1 MALRVPKGLEYQG
14 QKLWRS
20 IVDEYDID
28 SDPDK
33 QRILF
38 DACKTADMLDELE
51 KGMSGQPLTVKGSAN
66 QLVIHPLI
74 AELRACRAL
83 LSNLLARLNFE
94 GNA

>member
-1 MALRVPKGLEYQG
+1 MALRQSKGLEYQG
-14 QKLWRS
+14 QKLWKS
-20 IVDEYDID
+20 IVEEYDID

-38 DACKTADMLDELE
+38 DSCKTADQLDELE
-51 KGMSGQPLTVKGSAN
+51 KGMKGQPLTVKGSAN

-74 AELRACRAL
+74 AEIRACRAL
-83 LSNLLARLNFE
+83 LANLLVRLNFD